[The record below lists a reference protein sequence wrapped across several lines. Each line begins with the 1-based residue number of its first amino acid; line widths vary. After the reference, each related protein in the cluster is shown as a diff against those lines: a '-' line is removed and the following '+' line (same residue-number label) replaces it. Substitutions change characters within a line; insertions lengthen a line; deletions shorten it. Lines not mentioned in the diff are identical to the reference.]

1 MDEDE
6 PTPIWRQVLAV
17 LLVVMTLSVAGVY
30 LLGGQATRILSTVGS
45 SVDTPD
51 DARDPQPY
59 GGPGQYGGEDDGH
72 GSDSGD
78 SGSGTGSGDGG
89 DGGGSGGIA
98 ALQDVARPDLLIIRR
113 GSIAIQVI
121 DLDAALA
128 DAGGAIASLG
138 GYESGS
144 TRTGRGAEAR
154 AEVVYRF
161 PAASWHAALVAIR
174 GVGEEVLDE
183 QSETT
188 DVTGEVVDIE
198 ARIRNL
204 RVTEAAMQSIMDRAT
219 AIKDVLSVQAELTRV
234 RSEIEQL
241 SSKAANLRE
250 AAAMST
256 LSVAFVLPETPA
268 VARQEAAFDPGHEA
282 EAATA
287 QLVGI
292 VQALAVAG
300 IWFAIVWL
308 PVIVVLGIVAGVTFL
323 VVRRVRSR
331 PTGNA
336 SPLAPTGDAA

>member
-6 PTPIWRQVLAV
+6 PKPIWRSALAV
-17 LLVVMTLSVAGVY
+17 LLVVMALSVASLA
-30 LLGGQATRILSTVGS
+30 LLGGQVSKILSTVGS

-51 DARDPQPY
+51 YAGDPQPY
-59 GGPGQYGGEDDGH
+59 GGPEQNGGEEGGE

-78 SGSGTGSGDGG
+78 SGSSDGG
-89 DGGGSGGIA
+89 DGGGSGVIA
-98 ALQDVARPDLLIIRR
+98 SMQDVTRPDLLIIRR
-113 GSIAIQVI
+113 GSIAIQVADI
-121 DLDAALA
+121 DVALA

-144 TRTGRGAEAR
+144 TRTGRGNGAR
-154 AEVVYRF
+154 AEVMYRF
-161 PAASWHAALVAIR
+161 PASSWQAALVAIR

-204 RVTEAAMQSIMDRAT
+204 QVTEAAMQSIMDRAT
-219 AIKDVLSVQAELTRV
+219 VIKDVLSVQAELTRV

-241 SSKAANLRE
+241 TSKAANLRDD
-250 AAAMST
+250 AAMST

-268 VARQEAAFDPGHEA
+268 VARQEAAFDPGAEA

-287 QLVGI
+287 RLVGI
-292 VQALAVAG
+292 LQALAVAG

-308 PVIVVLGIVAGVTFL
+308 PVLVVLGVAAGVTFL
-323 VVRRVRSR
+323 VVRRIRGR
-331 PTGNA
+331 ADAGG
-336 SPLAPTGDAA
+336 SPLATSGDAG

>member
-6 PTPIWRQVLAV
+6 RNPIWRRALAV
-17 LLVVMTLSVAGVY
+17 LLVVMALSVASLS
-30 LLGGQATRILSTVGS
+30 LLGGQVSRILSTVGA

-51 DARDPQPY
+51 DAADPGSY
-59 GGPGQYGGEDDGH
+59 GGPDQNGGDSGGDGA
-72 GSDSGD
+72 SSGD
-78 SGSGTGSGDGG
+78 SGSSDGGNGGGTGAIVSM
-89 DGGGSGGIA
+89 
-98 ALQDVARPDLLIIRR
+98 QDVTRPDLLIIRR
-113 GSIAIQVI
+113 GAITIQVADI
-121 DLDAALA
+121 DAALA
-128 DAGGAIASLG
+128 DAGDAIASLG

-144 TRTGRGAEAR
+144 TRTGRGDDAR

-161 PAASWHAALVAIR
+161 PASSWQAALVEIR

-204 RVTEAAMQSIMDRAT
+204 RVTEAAFQSIMDRAT
-219 AIKDVLSVQAELTRV
+219 VIKDVLSVQDQLTRV

-241 SSKAANLRE
+241 TSKAANLRDD
-250 AAAMST
+250 AAMST

-287 QLVGI
+287 RLVGI
-292 VQALAVAG
+292 LQALAVAG

-308 PVIVVLGIVAGVTFL
+308 PVIGVLAILAGVTFL
-323 VVRRVRSR
+323 VVRRVRGR
-331 PTGNA
+331 GDA
-336 SPLAPTGDAA
+336 DDSPLATSGDAA